1 MTYSVC
7 CDWPLLLLSCGL
19 LLLLC
24 TMEDGSRSD
33 MTYGVVLFDIQGIE
47 GQEKCS
53 IASNGEMTDTFILHS
68 LIF

>member
-19 LLLLC
+19 LLLMC

-33 MTYGVVLFDIQGIE
+33 MTYGIVLFDIQGIE

-53 IASNGEMTDTFILHS
+53 IASNGEMTDTFILQS
-68 LIF
+68 YF